1 MNNTWLVRVYV
12 IERFMDTHGFE
23 RSNPRLI
30 EHMIF
35 NNLNEAHQFKAIIEM
50 TKNLQVIV
58 KPNK

>member
-12 IERFMDTHGFE
+12 IEKFNDISGFE

-35 NNLNEAHQFKAIIEM
+35 NNLNEARKFKAIIEM
-50 TKNLQVIV
+50 TKNLKVIV